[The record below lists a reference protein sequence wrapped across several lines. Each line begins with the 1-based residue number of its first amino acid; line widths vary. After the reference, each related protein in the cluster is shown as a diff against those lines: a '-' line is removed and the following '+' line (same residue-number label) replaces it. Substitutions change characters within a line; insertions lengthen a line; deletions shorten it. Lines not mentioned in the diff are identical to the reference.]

1 MAEDQPP
8 GQSPNPAGCPK
19 CGASGALK
27 RAITEPGNPLLIRV
41 ELRCPAC
48 SDSWAVR
55 IAA

>member
-8 GQSPNPAGCPK
+8 RQSPNPAGCPK
-19 CGASGALK
+19 CGAAGALN
-27 RAITEPGNPLLIRV
+27 RAITEPGNRLLIRV

-48 SDSWAVR
+48 SDSWAVT